1 MKETIR
7 TEMRRVRLTSINN
20 IYFMDMKQ
28 RFEDFKNGNID
39 MRNLS
44 PLVYSEENVMLAVRQ
59 LSKGKGR
66 MTKGPDGSNYDT
78 IAKMNFIEL
87 GIIVKDRLLN
97 KKMDYV
103 KRIYIPK
110 SNGKK
115 RPIGICTI
123 WDKLVEK
130 CIQLVLD
137 PYCETKFVP
146 SSFGFREQVSTHNAI
161 AKVKNQT
168 NVMPYVLS
176 VDMKDYFGTI
186 DPNIMYRELWHMG
199 IHDQVIL
206 NYIYRFI
213 KKGYLEAGCKIYDPK
228 GSAQGSII
236 GPLLSNVYLHRFDVW
251 LRDQGDDWHDK
262 SVNKFH
268 DIDNRRANMR
278 RTNLKIGIHVRYA
291 DDILVLC
298 KSKRDAEKFKYSVTK
313 YLTKNMKL
321 IINEDKTKIY
331 DLRKEKMKYLGYN
344 FKLHQKR
351 SSIRNGKELIVTNSL
366 PKDKGNLIV
375 EECCKRLNDIKK
387 IPSYENIMAW
397 NVYIIGLHNYYKGM
411 NEFNKCFGKLGWRI
425 YKRFYNTMEKR
436 TKFITEQKIKN
447 NFRNGTYKSW
457 GKTGY
462 YMLYDTPIV
471 QIGWAN
477 WESKL
482 VSAIKSKI
490 CRINPYDYGEKE
502 NHKPGVSLED
512 IKYLV
517 ESAKLSRQSSRFC
530 QFRIS
535 KYSSLHGLSHI
546 SGEVVPVEDY
556 HCHHIVP
563 SNKGGK
569 DDYNNLCILSKEQH
583 IILHSNNREKL
594 YDIVGKKYHKRV
606 KELISAV

>member
-291 DDILVLC
+291 DDSAPRKRGKPPVL
-298 KSKRDAEKFKYSVTK
+298 R
-313 YLTKNMKL
+313 
-321 IINEDKTKIY
+321 
-331 DLRKEKMKYLGYN
+331 
-344 FKLHQKR
+344 
-351 SSIRNGKELIVTNSL
+351 
-366 PKDKGNLIV
+366 
-375 EECCKRLNDIKK
+375 
-387 IPSYENIMAW
+387 
-397 NVYIIGLHNYYKGM
+397 
-411 NEFNKCFGKLGWRI
+411 
-425 YKRFYNTMEKR
+425 
-436 TKFITEQKIKN
+436 
-447 NFRNGTYKSW
+447 
-457 GKTGY
+457 
-462 YMLYDTPIV
+462 
-471 QIGWAN
+471 
-477 WESKL
+477 
-482 VSAIKSKI
+482 
-490 CRINPYDYGEKE
+490 
-502 NHKPGVSLED
+502 
-512 IKYLV
+512 
-517 ESAKLSRQSSRFC
+517 
-530 QFRIS
+530 
-535 KYSSLHGLSHI
+535 
-546 SGEVVPVEDY
+546 
-556 HCHHIVP
+556 
-563 SNKGGK
+563 
-569 DDYNNLCILSKEQH
+569 
-583 IILHSNNREKL
+583 
-594 YDIVGKKYHKRV
+594 
-606 KELISAV
+606 

>member
-59 LSKGKGR
+59 LSKSKGR

-146 SSFGFREQVSTHNAI
+146 SSFGFREQVSAHNAI

-236 GPLLSNVYLHRFDVW
+236 GPLLSNVYIHSFDVW

-268 DIDNRRANMR
+268 NIDNRHANMR

-291 DDILVLC
+291 DD
-298 KSKRDAEKFKYSVTK
+298 F
-313 YLTKNMKL
+313 
-321 IINEDKTKIY
+321 
-331 DLRKEKMKYLGYN
+331 
-344 FKLHQKR
+344 
-351 SSIRNGKELIVTNSL
+351 
-366 PKDKGNLIV
+366 
-375 EECCKRLNDIKK
+375 
-387 IPSYENIMAW
+387 
-397 NVYIIGLHNYYKGM
+397 
-411 NEFNKCFGKLGWRI
+411 
-425 YKRFYNTMEKR
+425 
-436 TKFITEQKIKN
+436 
-447 NFRNGTYKSW
+447 
-457 GKTGY
+457 
-462 YMLYDTPIV
+462 
-471 QIGWAN
+471 
-477 WESKL
+477 
-482 VSAIKSKI
+482 
-490 CRINPYDYGEKE
+490 
-502 NHKPGVSLED
+502 
-512 IKYLV
+512 
-517 ESAKLSRQSSRFC
+517 
-530 QFRIS
+530 
-535 KYSSLHGLSHI
+535 
-546 SGEVVPVEDY
+546 
-556 HCHHIVP
+556 
-563 SNKGGK
+563 
-569 DDYNNLCILSKEQH
+569 
-583 IILHSNNREKL
+583 
-594 YDIVGKKYHKRV
+594 
-606 KELISAV
+606 